1 MSLLIEVAFPEASL
15 RTTALEACNWDS
27 SVPPSSFHHL
37 FCSKVVSR
45 MLADQVGLFHGKGVV
60 TQTPPRAIHIH
71 LHDLPI
77 DPLLSCPGLSP
88 PPPVPESE
96 TVNNFLVVL
105 KASASFPFHST
116 FS

>member
-1 MSLLIEVAFPEASL
+1 MSLLIEVAFPEAIL
-15 RTTALEACNWDS
+15 RTTALETPNRDS
-27 SVPPSSFHHL
+27 SVPASSFHHL

-71 LHDLPI
+71 LHDPI

-105 KASASFPFHST
+105 KASAS
-116 FS
+116 